1 MSYFGNT
8 GCDYVTVLLITYRFS
23 HCKEKKSRLKM
34 NTGELI
40 VRTESIYLIKL
51 DIILYYS
58 IQATPAAAPHKRP

>member
-1 MSYFGNT
+1 
-8 GCDYVTVLLITYRFS
+8 
-23 HCKEKKSRLKM
+23 M

-58 IQATPAAAPHKRP
+58 IQATPAAPLINVHNSTVAAAGASSKGNHKKRDTWLT